1 MATAASTTPTA
12 TIHTYLYHFTKLT
25 GDKPAVAD
33 FPANAEKVIDIKSY
47 PDLGGDPEKIDVTT
61 LSDSVQRNINGVQ
74 QMDTMQFTANYTKG
88 DKRKLDTLEKKG
100 ESEWYAVVFGADA
113 DGTPDGHDG
122 IVFWQ
127 GGVSSYVSGGD
138 VNAARELTIVI
149 STATAPELM
158 ADA

>member
-1 MATAASTTPTA
+1 MTTAASTTPTA
-12 TIHTYLYHFTKLT
+12 TIHTYLYHFTKVA
-25 GDKPAVAD
+25 GSKPAVAD
-33 FPANAEKVIDIKSY
+33 FPANAEKVIDIKFFFNHAAT
-47 PDLGGDPEKIDVTT
+47 PEKIDVTT

-100 ESEWYAVVFGADA
+100 EGEWYAVVFGAGA

>member
-1 MATAASTTPTA
+1 MAASASTTPTA
-12 TIHTYLYHFTKLT
+12 TIHTYLYHFTKVT
-25 GDKPAVAD
+25 GDKPAVTD

-47 PDLGGDPEKIDVTT
+47 PDLG
-61 LSDSVQRNINGVQ
+61 GVQ

-100 ESEWYAVVFGADA
+100 EAEWYAVVFGADSSDA
-113 DGTPDGHDG
+113 PDGHDG

-138 VNAARELTIVI
+138 VNAAREITIVI